1 MTSSF
6 FPSSRIVALVA
17 FVCTA
22 ACLGCSSGDDVYLET
37 TASKE
42 NALCAAAAGDDVCGR
57 AWTELADDGDR
68 VASRATVEAA
78 AAFASLAD
86 KNLQHITEA
95 CGRTLDDLMVMRP
108 TFPPAS
114 DASLRAKT
122 TCEWAVSALQA
133 KKASASAFT
142 LTTTQAPSC
151 TPAPTPSCATIE
163 TAARVDC
170 TPATVT
176 VAFHEGAT
184 DQDKRVG
191 EIARRNASV
200 VLQTKASLDEMAK
213 LASTLS
219 SEVLAVDAGATTTTS
234 ARPATPTCVPHVAR
248 WVGQAVAEVTLAVTL
263 TNNLASAID

>member
-1 MTSSF
+1 MTSPS
-6 FPSSRIVALVA
+6 FPSSKIVA
-17 FVCTA
+17 FVCVV
-22 ACLGCSSGDDVYLET
+22 ACLGCSSGEDVYLET

-57 AWTELADDGDR
+57 AWAELADDGDR
-68 VASRATVEAA
+68 AASRATVEAA
-78 AAFASLAD
+78 AALASLAD

-108 TFPPAS
+108 TFPPSS

-122 TCEWAVSALQA
+122 TCEWAVSALRA
-133 KKASASAFT
+133 KKPSASAFT

-151 TPAPTPSCATIE
+151 TPAPTPSCATLE

-170 TPATVT
+170 APAAVT

-200 VLQTKASLDEMAK
+200 ILQTKASLDEMAK

-219 SEVLAVDAGATTTTS
+219 SGVTGASATTTTS
-234 ARPATPTCVPHVAR
+234 ARTTTPTCAPHVAR

-263 TNNLASAID
+263 TNDLASVIE